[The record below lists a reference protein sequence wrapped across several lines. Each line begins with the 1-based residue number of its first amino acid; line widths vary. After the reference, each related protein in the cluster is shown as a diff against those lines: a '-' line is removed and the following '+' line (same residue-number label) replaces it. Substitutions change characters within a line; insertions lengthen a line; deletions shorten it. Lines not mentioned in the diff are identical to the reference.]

1 MFCKRRASDKYLPVL
16 KHSNICVLLWHFVL
30 ALKPRA
36 FINQN
41 GTDVMIMFFHFGL
54 CLPVLSLK
62 GDKLLSFTDTQPYLL
77 EMISS
82 WNFLARAEP
91 RRVWAELSWGTSIFE
106 LKPSWQYQ
114 QNMYVCQKIANFYLR
129 TTIKSPNFRPVSCD
143 YNQFQGRFYE
153 SM

>member
-1 MFCKRRASDKYLPVL
+1 MEALLLKR
-16 KHSNICVLLWHFVL
+16 SNICVLLWHFVL

-77 EMISS
+77 EMSSS
-82 WNFLARAEP
+82 WNFRFDPSRAMK
-91 RRVWAELSWGTSIFE
+91 VLSRAGA
-106 LKPSWQYQ
+106 L
-114 QNMYVCQKIANFYLR
+114 
-129 TTIKSPNFRPVSCD
+129 
-143 YNQFQGRFYE
+143 QFL
-153 SM
+153 S

>member
-1 MFCKRRASDKYLPVL
+1 MPSLGVRSPCMEALLL

-62 GDKLLSFTDTQPYLL
+62 GDKLLSFTDTQPYLPKCL
-77 EMISS
+77 AWQQATVSFVADGTNVPFACIS
-82 WNFLARAEP
+82 
-91 RRVWAELSWGTSIFE
+91 
-106 LKPSWQYQ
+106 
-114 QNMYVCQKIANFYLR
+114 
-129 TTIKSPNFRPVSCD
+129 
-143 YNQFQGRFYE
+143 
-153 SM
+153 